1 MTLLQ
6 CITVPSAVIL
16 LHSSEYLSCE
26 GCPFTRTGSVTR
38 VAADESEAQIC
49 FFLEKNWIPR
59 PSSHGFFVDSVKK
72 CQSELQASL
81 YGAYL

>member
-1 MTLLQ
+1 M
-6 CITVPSAVIL
+6 
-16 LHSSEYLSCE
+16 
-26 GCPFTRTGSVTR
+26 
-38 VAADESEAQIC
+38 AADESEAQIC